1 MGGDNVERPGRA
13 RAGRQ
18 ARPVAPGQRESRGL
32 RPVKAPSRAEDSS
45 GPQWREG
52 RPDWQPGHTCLLTGI
67 VTASGF

>member
-1 MGGDNVERPGRA
+1 MGGDDVERPGRA

-18 ARPVAPGQRESRGL
+18 ARPVALGQRESRGL
-32 RPVKAPSRAEDSS
+32 RPVKPPSRAEDSS